1 MIITTKLFNKASHEA
16 LKLGVQYSGKGLQSY
31 YHDILRYLLEK
42 EPEIITLSPSSYL
55 DNLDEKDLEELSN
68 YILTDIKEKYG
79 LSEGIF
85 EIDEIKFEQG
95 GKIQDPFPKA
105 FFGDDLMLFFVKN
118 DRFSNNV
125 VTLRSIIYTS
135 DSINTAHK
143 ILGDI
148 QEKVTEL
155 LEKKEIEPGKIRIRV
170 YLAGVNVETGEYT
183 DNKDKKKEI
192 EEITLD
198 EFNDDIPNDKIQE
211 RIRNKNKKDK
221 SNILIFYGDPG
232 CGKSSYINYLI
243 STNKD
248 KKFVYFGL
256 DLILNKEKF
265 RNYIYCKG
273 NENLILIVEDCE
285 TILQSRNMYGGNSNS
300 AISDILNMS
309 GGLLGDSDDVKF
321 IFTFNSNLKSIDD
334 AILRSGRL
342 NTIYKFEPLRG
353 EKLKSLSEK
362 LGLSLTSKE
371 LESGMTLG
379 DLYNYNN
386 KGVKKEEKQ
395 IGFRS

>member
-1 MIITTKLFNKASHEA
+1 MKITEELFNVASYEA
-16 LKLGVQYSGKGLQSY
+16 LKLGVQYSGKSTQSY
-31 YHDILRYLLEK
+31 YHDILRLLLKK

-55 DNLDEKDLEELSN
+55 DNLDEEDLEELSN
-68 YILTDIKEKYG
+68 FILKDIREKYC
-79 LSEGIF
+79 LDEGIF
-85 EIDEIKFEQG
+85 VLDEIKFEQG
-95 GKIQDPFPKA
+95 GKIREPFPKA
-105 FFGDDLMLFFVKN
+105 LFGDDLMLFFVKN
-118 DRFSNNV
+118 DRFNKNI
-125 VTLRSIIYTS
+125 VTLRSLIYTS
-135 DSINTAHK
+135 DSVNTAHK

-170 YLAGVNVETGEYT
+170 YLAGVDVETGEYT

-211 RIRNKNKKDK
+211 RIQNKNKKDK

-353 EKLKSLSEK
+353 EKLKNLSEK
-362 LGLSLTSKE
+362 LGLSLTSEE